1 LKKENERMGFI
12 QDFINF
18 LLHLDQYLNILIQ
31 TFGVWTYVILFLVVF
46 AETGLVVAPFFPGDS
61 LIFISGALAQTGILN
76 AILLFIVFTVAAII
90 GDTVNYWIGH
100 FFGEKFFKK
109 QSRFFKIEY
118 LKRTKDFYTKHGG
131 KTIILARFIP
141 IIRTFAPFVAGI
153 GKMKYKKF
161 ISYNIIGGVAW
172 VLLFLLA
179 GYFFGSIPI
188 VKNNLSISIYLIIF
202 ISLIPAAYEIAKHY
216 LKKIKSKNK

>member
-1 LKKENERMGFI
+1 MGFI
-12 QDFINF
+12 QNFISF
-18 LLHLDQYLNILIQ
+18 LLHIDQYLNILIQ
-31 TFGVWTYVILFLVVF
+31 TFGAWTYVILFLIVF

-76 AILLFIVFTVAAII
+76 VILLFIVFTAAAII

-109 QSRFFKIEY
+109 QSRFFKTEY
-118 LKRTKDFYTKHGG
+118 LERTQIFYKKHGG

-153 GKMKYKKF
+153 GKMEYRKF

-172 VLLFLLA
+172 VLIFLLA
-179 GYFFGSIPI
+179 GYLFGSIPI
-188 VKNNLSISIYLIIF
+188 VKNNLSVSIYVIIF
-202 ISLIPAAYEIAKHY
+202 VSLIPVAYELARHAR
-216 LKKIKSKNK
+216 KKIK